1 MCLLG
6 GRSGRGGYISGSNMS
21 NQTTKY
27 RRKFRSATFTAAA
40 WSALA
45 MLLSAAILLPGCFR
59 NGDMAYAYMPENAR
73 ASAVEGVAVKPV
85 QNNREAT
92 EAFYLVN
99 EERLRKGMQALSRRA
114 DLDAVAY
121 AHARDLARMNR
132 LSHTSSDGRQL
143 ENRLARLDW
152 EWAGENLA
160 RNKGFDLPAAE
171 AVKGWIAS
179 PKHYENMFR
188 PDYSQSGM
196 AALYDPDTGFTY
208 FVQIF
213 IIPVN

>member
-1 MCLLG
+1 MPVLIILYFRG
-6 GRSGRGGYISGSNMS
+6 MSILVMPLRPGPTQGDVMVNMLRPIRSFALVPLIV
-21 NQTTKY
+21 
-27 RRKFRSATFTAAA
+27 AAA
-40 WSALA
+40 LC
-45 MLLSAAILLPGCFR
+45 LSGCFV
-59 NGDMAYAYMPENAR
+59 GDDDAR
-73 ASAVEGVAVKPV
+73 ERDSAVKGVSIKPV
-85 QNNREAT
+85 RNDREAMA
-92 EAFYLVN
+92 AFDLVN
-99 EERLRKGMQALSRRA
+99 DERARKGMRTLRRRG

-121 AHARDLARMNR
+121 THARDLMRMNR

-160 RNKGFDLPAAE
+160 RNKGFDSPSQE

-188 PDYSQSGM
+188 PDFSEAGM
-196 AALYDPDTGFTY
+196 AALYDPDSGFTY

-213 IIPVN
+213 IIPVA